1 MGLTDKMIAEI
12 LEGAKVARHTVLD
25 VMLKALPESRKE
37 VSQFAP
43 KVMVITVPKDKIGEV
58 IGPGGKNIRGM
69 SAQTE
74 TDINIEEDGTVT
86 ITGLHK
92 EKVEE
97 AANIIS
103 SMTREVEVG
112 EEFTGVV
119 KRMLPFGA
127 FVEILPGKEGLVH
140 VSKMGAGFVRTPEDV
155 VSIGQEVKVVSGEKS
170 YPSRGEFR
178 NNTCNGAEE
187 HFVDV
192 ESIPENIRDI
202 AVRASGLLGLSWS
215 RADIIIDKLTGLPY
229 LLEVNRYPGITALF
243 CQFKSSNVVFG
254 LFNRPMNFV
263 ISRMFGITSGSPAWH
278 SEPRIS
284 YGYVR

>member
-1 MGLTDKMIAEI
+1 
-12 LEGAKVARHTVLD
+12 VARHTVLD

-155 VSIGQEVKVVSGEKS
+155 VSIGQEVKVKVYEVDTQGRINLMMEGARVDESRPEGG
-170 YPSRGEFR
+170 YRDQRPSRGDDRRHSGGAQGRGGFR
-178 NNTCNGAEE
+178 
-187 HFVDV
+187 
-192 ESIPENIRDI
+192 RD
-202 AVRASGLLGLSWS
+202 R
-215 RADIIIDKLTGLPY
+215 RDRRDY
-229 LLEVNRYPGITALF
+229 
-243 CQFKSSNVVFG
+243 
-254 LFNRPMNFV
+254 
-263 ISRMFGITSGSPAWH
+263 
-278 SEPRIS
+278 
-284 YGYVR
+284 